1 MKSIKDLNEE
11 KEKIKKYSEPD
22 NPLQNIA
29 DDVGKTQ
36 IDSQIEILK
45 EVLEYANKRI
55 EELSKVPNDDFENKL
70 HATQS
75 ILELEWLILEIKGD
89 DKQESEGGTK
99 T

>member
-45 EVLEYANKRI
+45 EVLELIDETKLPDDKDYRYSNEYIDSWI
-55 EELSKVPNDDFENKL
+55 EELKQKI
-70 HATQS
+70 T
-75 ILELEWLILEIKGD
+75 GD
-89 DKQESEGGTK
+89 YKQESEGGTK